1 MGKYR
6 IPSINSKFYLPKE
19 KYLTTLYWCQQYP
32 LWLKELED
40 LEPDTGKAIEYKRDY
55 VQTSEEYD
63 PVAALA
69 IRRAEISRKK
79 ELLENTIRE
88 IDAGIY
94 KWLLQ
99 GIGYGVP
106 EYRLRQNGMMCG
118 HNYYYKKRQQ
128 VIYEISKRI

>member
-6 IPSINSKFYLPKE
+6 IPSVNNKYYLPKE
-19 KYLTTLYWCQQYP
+19 KYLATLYWCLQYP
-32 LWLKELED
+32 LWLQELED

-63 PVAALA
+63 PVSALA
-69 IRRAEISRKK
+69 IRRAEILRKK

-88 IDAGIY
+88 IGAGIY

-106 EYRLRQNGMMCG
+106 EYRLRQNGMPCSRR
-118 HNYYYKKRQQ
+118 YYSNKRQQ
-128 VIYEISKRI
+128 VIWEISKKI